1 SATSISNHASS
12 LLCSS
17 KHIYR
22 REAPNFANVP
32 IITMATL
39 LKRQGDV
46 SRPLLH
52 LSFSFL
58 FVFRDEVLKAT
69 SLPLLHFVVA
79 CSKRHCAREAAHFLL
94 LLFLCPHTT
103 EQGPGNTN
111 PGGSQGSLLE
121 EPFTAARFTN
131 RNIMILQND
140 RVITIYIQNY
150 KTSKYAGSDTASIQ
164 VSSELCRFFW
174 RYVPEFR

>member
-1 SATSISNHASS
+1 MPGNVVGFQTSSPS
-12 LLCSS
+12 LL
-17 KHIYR
+17 
-22 REAPNFANVP
+22 F
-32 IITMATL
+32 
-39 LKRQGDV
+39 
-46 SRPLLH
+46 
-52 LSFSFL
+52 FSFC
-58 FVFRDEVLKAT
+58 FQGRSTESDV
-69 SLPLLHFVVA
+69 LPLLHFVVA

-150 KTSKYAGSDTASIQ
+150 KTSKYAGSDTVSIQ
-164 VSSELCRFFW
+164 VS
-174 RYVPEFR
+174 

>member
-1 SATSISNHASS
+1 
-12 LLCSS
+12 
-17 KHIYR
+17 
-22 REAPNFANVP
+22 
-32 IITMATL
+32 M
-39 LKRQGDV
+39 
-46 SRPLLH
+46 
-52 LSFSFL
+52 
-58 FVFRDEVLKAT
+58 

-150 KTSKYAGSDTASIQ
+150 KTSKYAGSDTVSIQ
-164 VSSELCRFFW
+164 VSWNKDIKRTEISQCYECLFTDSIFHPLLSNLKKSTSLRERAQMKQSWKKSLTPEKKNRIRWQFTKWPLSFCR
-174 RYVPEFR
+174 